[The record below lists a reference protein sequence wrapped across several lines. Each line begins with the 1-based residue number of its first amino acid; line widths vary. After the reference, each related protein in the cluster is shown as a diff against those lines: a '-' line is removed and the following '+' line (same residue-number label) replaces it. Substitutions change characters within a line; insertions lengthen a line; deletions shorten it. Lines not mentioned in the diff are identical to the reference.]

1 MSAKVRA
8 LFDTMQVEMFAPCS
22 TIIQNNYHKN
32 EFYRNFFLEKMRNY
46 LCNPLEFLRGHH
58 FWYLPNFS

>member
-22 TIIQNNYHKN
+22 TIVQNNYHKN
-32 EFYRNFFLEKMRNY
+32 KFYRNFFREDEKI
-46 LCNPLEFLRGHH
+46 
-58 FWYLPNFS
+58 FSTTP